1 MTQTNES
8 EQEDEPKTARHNT
21 PESVMKAYQVY
32 AESIKRISARYTGI
46 NLDDPLYLSGGGS
59 VQPSG
64 MMASSKNKPTN
75 EPDLTG
81 LSSAQRA
88 HLSFLKARAKIK
100 EGKSNA

>member
-1 MTQTNES
+1 MTRINE
-8 EQEDEPKTARHNT
+8 EEDEPKTARHNT
-21 PESVMKAYQVY
+21 PESVMKAYQTY
-32 AESIKRISARYTGI
+32 ADSIKKISARYLGI
-46 NLDDPLYLSGGGS
+46 IDDPLYLSGGGS
-59 VQPSG
+59 VRPSG

>member
-1 MTQTNES
+1 MTRQNE
-8 EQEDEPKTARHNT
+8 EEDEPKTARHNT
-21 PESVMKAYQVY
+21 PESVMKAYQTY
-32 AESIKRISARYTGI
+32 ANSIKAISARYTGI

-59 VQPSG
+59 VRPSG
-64 MMASSKNKPTN
+64 MMASSKRKPT